1 MIDLS
6 GVDGEVGRRVLTQKS
21 LGNDRQFEILLS
33 MLDVKDQ

>member
-6 GVDGEVGRRVLTQKS
+6 QVDGEAGRRVLTKKS

-33 MLDVKDQ
+33 MLDVNDQ